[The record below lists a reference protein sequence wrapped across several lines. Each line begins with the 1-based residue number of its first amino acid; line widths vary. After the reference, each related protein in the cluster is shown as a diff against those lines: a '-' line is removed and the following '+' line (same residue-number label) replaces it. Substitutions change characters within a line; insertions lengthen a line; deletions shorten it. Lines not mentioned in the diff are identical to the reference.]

1 MTGVAGT
8 ATDVRPD
15 DAVRLHQLM
24 TGYLASKA
32 LFAAVELG
40 VFDALGQGPA
50 TAEKLGEQ
58 IGLSGRSARTL
69 LLALMGGNLV
79 GREGGRY
86 HNEPVASAF
95 LVSSSPQYMGAL
107 ATHQEA
113 HFAKL
118 THLAD
123 SLRDGTPVRT
133 GENYSG
139 AFGDDQAWARRWAE
153 ITRASSLLMAENL
166 AGEARLDG
174 YHHLVDLGCASCAY
188 SIAFARANPDLRI
201 TAVDQPA
208 VAQVASEFVAAE
220 GLAGQVTVR
229 PANIFTDTFSGCDV
243 ALLSHV
249 IQGFERDR
257 ARALIEHIYGWLPD
271 GAELLLH
278 THLPERAETPFPYLF
293 GLILQINNTQG
304 GEAHDED
311 LTCRWLREAGFR
323 DLRVTTASPIS
334 ALIRATK

>member
-1 MTGVAGT
+1 M
-8 ATDVRPD
+8 D

-32 LFAAVELG
+32 LFSAVELH
-40 VFDALGQGPA
+40 VFDAIDKGPC
-50 TAEKLGEQ
+50 TAEELGEQ

-69 LLALMGGNLV
+69 LLALLGERLV
-79 GREGGRY
+79 RKDGGRY
-86 HNEPVASAF
+86 HLDPVASTF
-95 LVSSSPQYMGAL
+95 LVSTSPQYMGAL
-107 ATHQEA
+107 AAHQDA

-118 THLAD
+118 ARLTE
-123 SLRDGTPVRT
+123 SLRDGKPVRA

-153 ITRASSLLMAENL
+153 ITRASSLLMADNL
-166 AGEARLDG
+166 ADQARLEG
-174 YHHLVDLGCASCAY
+174 HRHLVDLGCASCAY
-188 SIAFARANPDLRI
+188 SIAFARVNPALRI

-208 VAQVASEFVAAE
+208 VAQVAEEFVEAE

-229 PANIFTDTFSGCDV
+229 PGNIFVDTFGDCDV

-249 IQGFERDR
+249 VQGFERDR
-257 ARALIEHIYGWLPD
+257 ARELIEHIHGWLPD

-311 LTCRWLREAGFR
+311 LTCGWLREIGFR
-323 DLRVTTASPIS
+323 DLKVTTASPIS